1 VLAVRCTEPL
11 QPPAAPP
18 VSATTLAAQVPPACW
33 LQSNAGD
40 GAKGRRWYAWAGV
53 PLSRVGAPQ
62 GWGRWLLVRRHLATG
77 ELAFYRCAAPAGLPL
92 VALVKVAGCRW
103 RVEEAFQAGK
113 GPCGLDHPQVRRWG
127 SWYRWVTLAMLA
139 GAVLVVVALVERTRQ
154 PAPLGV
160 VELTCS
166 EIRWLFAAMVE
177 APAGRGGAPIALVV
191 ATPTPGPRSG
201 QPLPAASRPQQP

>member
-1 VLAVRCTEPL
+1 VR
-11 QPPAAPP
+11 
-18 VSATTLAAQVPPACW
+18 
-33 LQSNAGD
+33 
-40 GAKGRRWYAWAGV
+40 
-53 PLSRVGAPQ
+53 
-62 GWGRWLLVRRHLATG
+62 
-77 ELAFYRCAAPAGLPL
+77 
-92 VALVKVAGCRW
+92 
-103 RVEEAFQAGK
+103 
-113 GPCGLDHPQVRRWG
+113 LDHPQVRRWG